1 MAQPHG
7 GTDTNW
13 NRAREFQ
20 FIMNGWQPKAAD
32 VSAENFNPGPNE
44 VIELSKSSPRD
55 PKLVL
60 NKYSEFGSC
69 LYSMTYLDTQEIF
82 LSDAFWADF
91 DRKGRLVIASAAGE
105 LRIYEVNGS
114 NLTTLFSSNLNS
126 LKPTPVQAP
135 EWAKKW

>member
-1 MAQPHG
+1 
-7 GTDTNW
+7 
-13 NRAREFQ
+13 
-20 FIMNGWQPKAAD
+20 
-32 VSAENFNPGPNE
+32 

-69 LYSMTYLDTQEIF
+69 LYSITYPDTQEIL
-82 LSDAFWADF
+82 LSDAVWADF

-105 LRIYEVNGS
+105 LKICEIIDL
-114 NLTTLFSSNLNS
+114 NLTTLFSIKLNS